1 MWEGPGGAHA
11 GEEGAGSGAPR
22 RVQVDS
28 ERRAQR
34 LAPFVRLQVTEPMH
48 PTDLEPTEE
57 E

>member
-1 MWEGPGGAHA
+1 VWEGPGGAHA